1 MLVVSLNLETISKDD
16 EIEVKNYLK
25 LDRRLWNNPQETTAR
40 SLRCPNQPKKRN
52 LCPPSGSFLTPSGR
66 RSSRCSRSR
75 IRPNPPDAP
84 ALMPGKPSMA
94 SSFGCERAVKGT
106 NCLKA
111 LATTAAYTARS
122 SGGKNEAFSIFYGP
136 FCSPPATNS
145 AAWTGK
151 GSPPMAA
158 WAKRAAFPNRQA
170 TRILHGPQKKGSPR
184 TRRPQSH
191 RPWQGRRPEKRAGR
205 RKRRAAFRRHHRR
218 EHARRQIACR
228 PPRRGGRR
236 GSATQPTGTT
246 LRLRQRLGQS
256 DERRCVSR
264 NLLCAARSTHR
275 RGKVRPK
282 RRKEVPCP
290 PLGGGAHFFLVI
302 KMSRDS
308 GWL

>member
-16 EIEVKNYLK
+16 EIEMKNYLK

-94 SSFGCERAVKGT
+94 SSFRCERAVNGT

-170 TRILHGPQKKGSPR
+170 PRILHGPQK
-184 TRRPQSH
+184 
-191 RPWQGRRPEKRAGR
+191 RAVQ
-205 RKRRAAFRRHHRR
+205 
-218 EHARRQIACR
+218 E
-228 PPRRGGRR
+228 RGGPN
-236 GSATQPTGTT
+236 PT
-246 LRLRQRLGQS
+246 
-256 DERRCVSR
+256 D
-264 NLLCAARSTHR
+264 
-275 RGKVRPK
+275 RGKAGVQKSGLVEGNGGPLSAAISGANTPDGK
-282 RRKEVPCP
+282 LLAVPLDAVVVEGP
-290 PLGGGAHFFLVI
+290 QPSQQEQHLGLDKG
-302 KMSRDS
+302 
-308 GWL
+308 